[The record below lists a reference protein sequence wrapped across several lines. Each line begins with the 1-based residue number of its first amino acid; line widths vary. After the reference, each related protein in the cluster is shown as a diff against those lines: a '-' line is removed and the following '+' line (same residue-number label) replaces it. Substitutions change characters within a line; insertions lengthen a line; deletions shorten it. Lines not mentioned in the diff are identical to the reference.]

1 MPPDSIPYPPPR
13 AERSQRRAKP
23 DPATQYQ
30 RLLTARLP
38 DALAAPYAPP
48 SPCISVCQ
56 MDAQT
61 GWCIGCLRSIE
72 EIGAWSNNTD
82 QDKRAV
88 WQRIGERLEFLK

>member
-1 MPPDSIPYPPPR
+1 MPPDSPLFTVPR
-13 AERSQRRAKP
+13 AERAQRRPKP
-23 DPATQYQ
+23 DPATRYQ
-30 RLLTARLP
+30 RLLAARVP
-38 DALAAPYAPP
+38 DALATIYAPP

-72 EIGAWSNNTD
+72 EIGAWSTNTD

-88 WQRIGERLEFLK
+88 WQRISERLEFLK

>member
-1 MPPDSIPYPPPR
+1 MITLALP
-13 AERSQRRAKP
+13 KM
-23 DPATQYQ
+23 
-30 RLLTARLP
+30 P

-56 MDAQT
+56 MDEHT

-72 EIGAWSNNTD
+72 EIGAWSTNTD

-88 WQRIGERLEFLK
+88 WQRIGDRLEFLK

>member
-1 MPPDSIPYPPPR
+1 MDS
-13 AERSQRRAKP
+13 
-23 DPATQYQ
+23 
-30 RLLTARLP
+30 
-38 DALAAPYAPP
+38 
-48 SPCISVCQ
+48 
-56 MDAQT
+56 QT

>member
-1 MPPDSIPYPPPR
+1 MPPDSPSYSSPR
-13 AERSQRRAKP
+13 AERPQRRAKP
-23 DPATQYQ
+23 DPANQYQ
-30 RLLTARLP
+30 RLLAARLP

-88 WQRIGERLEFLK
+88 WQRIGERLHP

>member
-1 MPPDSIPYPPPR
+1 MPPDSIPYPSPR

-61 GWCIGCLRSIE
+61 GWCIDCLRSIE

-82 QDKRAV
+82 QDKRMV